1 MKNIAVQG
9 CQLDCTYAQIQTSPK
24 TSVKCGGKATYAG
37 DLTIQISGYS
47 GQGITGGSGSG
58 TLQPTSQH
66 VKIEGEKVVL
76 EGDKTQTPIPV
87 TGSTGSGTATVSVTV
102 TISSAGQSDV
112 QGDQNGHRSP
122 FLLWTDRT
130 EN

>member
-9 CQLDCTYAQIQTSPK
+9 CQLDCVYAQIQTSPK

-47 GQGITGGSGSG
+47 SPIITVAGSGSGSG

-66 VKIEGEKVVL
+66 VKIGGEKVVL
-76 EGDKTQTPIPV
+76 EGDQVTITVNGQATAGITTVPV
-87 TGSTGSGTATVSVTV
+87 SEPVTV
-102 TISSAGQSDV
+102 TIVDAGQSDV
-112 QGDQNGHRSP
+112 QGD
-122 FLLWTDRT
+122 
-130 EN
+130 